1 MAYYR
6 NNYESY
12 YRKMKNVSI
21 RDKDNRNKCKKGYIG
36 KKGNLSKILIYDLT
50 VSLLFLI
57 ILLTLKNIQNKDA
70 NILYNDIKNVINE
83 KNETLETFNDNFYS
97 EVLDVFNSIS
107 ENRSNN

>member
-21 RDKDNRNKCKKGYIG
+21 KDKGNRNKCEKGYIG

-50 VSLLFLI
+50 VSLLFLT

-70 NILYNDIKNVINE
+70 NILYNDMENLINE

-97 EVLDVFNSIS
+97 EVLEVFNSMS